1 MLNKIKL
8 WFLTNEEKL
17 FIRESRPK
25 QKVDS
30 GYFTLFQCT
39 YDYSYL
45 KSYKKIIENEN
56 EVDFIGVFPNI
67 VYTTFYEWLL
77 IINFFFKNIF
87 HLLIRRKW
95 KKIYSSLGIYLFYNT
110 RKIGLINKLKNFI
123 NAYKFFRSLETKKQI
138 LNHSHKGIYCGDL
151 IYDSFLRYNKKE
163 TIDIKNLT
171 LLLYIYDCY
180 NQIFFYSDLC
190 SKVKISTYYSTFS
203 TYIGHGIPVR
213 IFLSLGIDVFTLS
226 IMDEKKSITQ
236 NHRVYHLKKL
246 SKDDHF
252 HCRKHWKYRSS
263 FKFLENQKT
272 LQKKGYDNFKNR
284 FEGINDLSYMKK
296 NQYSSKHS
304 IPFDGKFDGV
314 VFLHDFFDSPHI
326 FRDMVFEDF
335 YEWTVYTIQFS
346 IKNKLNIG
354 FKPHPNQLDESRQ
367 VVNKLKLEYPKINWI
382 DENISNKSIFYSGI
396 KYGVSVYGTV
406 LTELAYH
413 KIIPICCGDNPSSSY
428 NFIFEAKN
436 IAQYNFFLKN
446 YKSLNLPSEIDLEMQ
461 LGEYYYM
468 NYIHLEKH
476 KHYY

>member
-151 IYDSFLRYNKKE
+151 IYDSFL
-163 TIDIKNLT
+163 
-171 LLLYIYDCY
+171 
-180 NQIFFYSDLC
+180 
-190 SKVKISTYYSTFS
+190 
-203 TYIGHGIPVR
+203 
-213 IFLSLGIDVFTLS
+213 
-226 IMDEKKSITQ
+226 
-236 NHRVYHLKKL
+236 
-246 SKDDHF
+246 
-252 HCRKHWKYRSS
+252 
-263 FKFLENQKT
+263 
-272 LQKKGYDNFKNR
+272 
-284 FEGINDLSYMKK
+284 
-296 NQYSSKHS
+296 
-304 IPFDGKFDGV
+304 
-314 VFLHDFFDSPHI
+314 
-326 FRDMVFEDF
+326 
-335 YEWTVYTIQFS
+335 
-346 IKNKLNIG
+346 
-354 FKPHPNQLDESRQ
+354 
-367 VVNKLKLEYPKINWI
+367 
-382 DENISNKSIFYSGI
+382 
-396 KYGVSVYGTV
+396 
-406 LTELAYH
+406 
-413 KIIPICCGDNPSSSY
+413 
-428 NFIFEAKN
+428 
-436 IAQYNFFLKN
+436 
-446 YKSLNLPSEIDLEMQ
+446 
-461 LGEYYYM
+461 
-468 NYIHLEKH
+468 
-476 KHYY
+476 